1 MRLLLDT
8 HTMYWYIEGDPQLS
22 GTARTLIQ
30 DASNEILMS
39 PASYWEIAIKISIGK
54 WKLNRPYEEFI
65 DIGLN
70 QYGFQILPIL
80 PTHTARLIGLPFPPG
95 HKDPFDRLLI
105 TQTLVEQIPIASAD
119 SALDAYGVTRLW

>member
-8 HTMYWYIEGDPQLS
+8 HTMYWHIEGDPQLS

-105 TQTLVEQIPIASAD
+105 TQTLVEQIPIVSAD